1 MTTATATATARRRRC
16 VVHGL
21 HEGPTC
27 PTCAELAEL
36 RARAERAEALVAWLR
51 PSWRAWRAA
60 ALEGNDR
67 LRNLAYGRLVGLPD
81 ETPPDELLTTAERL
95 APTIAA
101 KREELRQARRHADAA
116 EVRDGL
122 DDLLDDLAC
131 VSGAARAETVAD
143 RERAAAET
151 AAHLA
156 RLEAELQ
163 ALLRAAEAGKADAPT
178 SSAPGRR

>member
-1 MTTATATATARRRRC
+1 MTTATATARRRRC

-27 PTCAELAEL
+27 PTCAELAAL
-36 RARAERAEALVAWLR
+36 RARAERAEAMAAWLK

-60 ALEGNDR
+60 ALEANAR
-67 LRNLAYGRLVGLPD
+67 LQNLAYGRPVGLPR

-95 APTIAA
+95 APAITA
-101 KREELRQARRHADAA
+101 KRQELRQAQRAADAA
-116 EVRDGL
+116 LVRNDL
-122 DDLLDDLAC
+122 DDYLDDVAC
-131 VSGAARAETVAD
+131 VSGAARAATVAD

-151 AAHLA
+151 AAHFA

-163 ALLRAAEAGKADAPT
+163 ALLRAAEAGEADAPT
-178 SSAPGRR
+178 SSAPGRG